1 MGSMQGALADAS
13 ATDLGATA
21 VKAAVE
27 RAGVSGDDIDRI
39 YMGCVLPA
47 GLGQGPA
54 RQAAIK
60 AGLPKSV
67 QATTVNKVCGSGMQ
81 TVIMGD
87 EAIRTGN
94 ADVIVAGGMELMTN
108 APYLLK
114 KHRSGARIGHDTAYD
129 QMFLDGLEDAYEEGR
144 AMGSFA
150 QCTADEY
157 QLTRQQMDD
166 YAIESLRRAK
176 EAIDNGGF
184 KDEIVPVTIKSRTG
198 ETQVDTDEAPG
209 RGRPDKIPQ
218 LKPAFAKEGTITAAT
233 SSSISDGA
241 AAVVLTSESN
251 ARDKGLQP
259 VARIVAT
266 AAHAQE
272 PAQFTVAPIGAIEKV
287 LNKAGWKAGDVDL
300 WEVNE
305 AFACVAMFAMKDL
318 GIGHEKI
325 NVHGGATA
333 LGHPYRRKRH
343 ADPRHA
349 DQRVEAKGARSAA
362 SRACALAVA
371 KRRPWRSNW
380 FKNLRTSLFEK
391 HCRGEVHAFA
401 CDTPRQQQLAR
412 NAPCSNA
419 GLQPGALALLIG
431 IGIEDR
437 DPRLARAEVVVVIT
451 GDQNRVLRVGGV
463 LRPLSQRDSA
473 NDWV

>member
-1 MGSMQGALADAS
+1 MATTLSSDPVVILSTARTPMGSMQGALAGAS

-27 RAGVSGDDIDRI
+27 RAGVSGDAIDRI

-47 GLGQGPA
+47 GLGQAPA

-81 TVIMGD
+81 TVIMGA
-87 EAIRTGN
+87 EALAAGN
-94 ADVIVAGGMELMTN
+94 ADLIVAGGMESMTN

-114 KHRSGARIGHDTAYD
+114 KHRSGARIGHDTAFD
-129 QMFLDGLEDAYEEGR
+129 HMFLDGLEDAYEEGR

-157 QLTRQQMDD
+157 QLTREEMDN
-166 YAIESLRRAK
+166 YAIESLSRAK
-176 EAIDNGGF
+176 AAIEGGAF
-184 KDEIVPVTIKSRTG
+184 KAEVVPVTIQGRKG
-198 ETQVDTDEAPG
+198 ETIVDTDEAPG
-209 RGRPDKIPQ
+209 KVNPEKIPG
-218 LKPAFAKEGTITAAT
+218 LKAAFAKDGTITAAT

-241 AAVVLTSESN
+241 AAVVLMRESD
-251 ARDKGLQP
+251 AGEQGLTP

-272 PAQFTVAPIGAIEKV
+272 PAQFTTAPIGAINK
-287 LNKAGWKAGDVDL
+287 LLKKAGWSVGDVDL

-318 GIGHEKI
+318 GIPHDKI

-333 LGHPYRRKRH
+333 LGHPIGASGTRILVTLINALKQTGGKRGV
-343 ADPRHA
+343 ASLCIGGG
-349 DQRVEAKGARSAA
+349 EAT
-362 SRACALAVA
+362 AVA
-371 KRRPWRSNW
+371 VE
-380 FKNLRTSLFEK
+380 L
-391 HCRGEVHAFA
+391 V
-401 CDTPRQQQLAR
+401 
-412 NAPCSNA
+412 
-419 GLQPGALALLIG
+419 
-431 IGIEDR
+431 
-437 DPRLARAEVVVVIT
+437 
-451 GDQNRVLRVGGV
+451 
-463 LRPLSQRDSA
+463 
-473 NDWV
+473 

>member
-1 MGSMQGALADAS
+1 MATDPVVILSTARTPMGAMQGSLADAS
-13 ATDLGATA
+13 ATDLGAAA
-21 VKAAVE
+21 VRAAVE
-27 RAGVSGDDIDRI
+27 RAGVKGEDIDRI

-47 GLGQGPA
+47 GLGQAPA

-81 TVIMGD
+81 TVIMGA
-87 EAIRTGN
+87 EALASGN
-94 ADVIVAGGMELMTN
+94 ADLIVAGGMESMTN

-129 QMFLDGLEDAYEEGR
+129 HMFLDGLEDAYEAGR

-157 QLTRQQMDD
+157 QLTRQDMDA
-166 YAIESLRRAK
+166 YAIESLNRAK
-176 EAIDNGGF
+176 SAIDSGGF
-184 KDEIVPVTIKSRTG
+184 KDEIVPVTIKGRGGDTI
-198 ETQVDTDEAPG
+198 VDTDEAPG

-241 AAVVLTSESN
+241 AAVVLMREST
-251 ARDKGLQP
+251 AGEQGLSP

-266 AAHAQE
+266 AAHARE
-272 PAQFTVAPIGAIEKV
+272 PAEFTIAPVGAIEK
-287 LNKAGWKAGDVDL
+287 LLKKAGWQVGDVDL

-318 GIGHEKI
+318 GIDHAKI

-333 LGHPYRRKRH
+333 LGHPIGASGTRILVTLVNALKTKGLKKGV
-343 ADPRHA
+343 ASLCIGGGEA
-349 DQRVEAKGARSAA
+349 TAIAVE
-362 SRACALAVA
+362 LV
-371 KRRPWRSNW
+371 
-380 FKNLRTSLFEK
+380 
-391 HCRGEVHAFA
+391 
-401 CDTPRQQQLAR
+401 
-412 NAPCSNA
+412 
-419 GLQPGALALLIG
+419 
-431 IGIEDR
+431 
-437 DPRLARAEVVVVIT
+437 
-451 GDQNRVLRVGGV
+451 
-463 LRPLSQRDSA
+463 
-473 NDWV
+473 